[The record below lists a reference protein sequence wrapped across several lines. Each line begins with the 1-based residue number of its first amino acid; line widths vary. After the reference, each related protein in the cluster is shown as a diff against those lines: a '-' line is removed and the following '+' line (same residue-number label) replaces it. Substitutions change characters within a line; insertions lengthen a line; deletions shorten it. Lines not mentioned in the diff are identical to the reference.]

1 MKKYIKYLVVIVLLI
16 LFLIFYLIFKKNDL
30 NRSIDNTINL
40 KDKIN
45 YSTSITLEINDSYT
59 SSKIQYDSI
68 KSGNI
73 KKINI
78 INYIDSKNQNNII
91 KYEVGNTTYVYN
103 GKDYDVQKSSN
114 DDFNINYELLK
125 EKILKIESVKDN
137 EYIVKMKAC
146 DAYNILY
153 SNEVMSNDDIDAII
167 YLKIVVDKDT
177 NFIKKISYE
186 IDNLNNSEYKNN
198 MVSYKVDIE
207 NNDINNHDEI
217 KLPFEKK

>member
-103 GKDYDVQKSSN
+103 GKSYEKQEKN
-114 DDFNINYELLK
+114 KEDFNINYELLK
-125 EKILKIESVKDN
+125 EKIIKIKNVKDN
-137 EYIVKMKAC
+137 EYIVEMEAS

-153 SNEVMSNDDIDAII
+153 SKEVVSKDDIDATV

-186 IDNLNNSEYKNN
+186 IDNLNNSEYENN

-217 KLPFEKK
+217 KLPFEK